1 MLYTSTVQIFQT
13 DSKKTREMTGAHKN
27 MNRPVNSKNQ
37 LSLSKLSRDDI
48 YTQKY
53 RSRAFLVTGGDART
67 KKFEE

>member
-1 MLYTSTVQIFQT
+1 
-13 DSKKTREMTGAHKN
+13 MTGAHKN

-67 KKFEE
+67 KNLKNDEQFLQQFRHAVKL